1 VVIPGTGID
10 SVRAIVKRDLDYSDR
25 FQMIAIGDPGSSTG
39 GDAPGGPLNYGL
51 YKALGAEFAVEL
63 LSDGGKVTARLHD
76 VGRSTLAQEQ
86 SVGLPP
92 PTDANF
98 RLAVHVLSD
107 EIARWATGTPGIAA
121 TRILFVQNGRIWLMD
136 SDGFLA
142 KALTPDGQTSLSP
155 AWSPD
160 GRRMAFTRLVQAGAA
175 SSCTRSAPAKRCSSP
190 APRRRSTSRRC
201 SRLMGIIWPMHDPT
215 RKAPISSSRR
225 SAIAAHQRLTAGR
238 FADNLS
244 PTYSPDGR
252 RIAFISTRAGPPQL
266 YAMGADGTDQEL
278 LAPFDF
284 GVTGPSYAPEW
295 SPDGA
300 SVVFHREVSGTP
312 QIFVL
317 TVAGQKLRQLTSQG
331 RNEDATWAPD
341 GRHLCFVSDR
351 SGARQL
357 WVIERRPVVSA
368 SFPRRAG
375 PASSVVPAAGRAR
388 GCCPQTL
395 SPGVMMRASSILSV
409 LAAAAL
415 LVACGKKPAPE
426 QPAPEPPAPAHE
438 EAPPP
443 PPPPAANDDA
453 ERMKREAEAR
463 AKALRDELAT

>member
-1 VVIPGTGID
+1 MRLHRFAFLAAAVLFLPRSAGAQDTTHVEGGVRVGITYNPGAWPGLVVIPGTGID

-25 FQMIAIGDPGSSTG
+25 FLMIAIGDPGSNTG

-160 GRRMAFTRLVQAGAA
+160 GRRMAFTRLVQGRGGVFLYTLGTGETMQLPGTETALNITPMFAPDGNHLAYA
-175 SSCTRSAPAKRCSSP
+175 RSDEKGTDIFVATLGDRSA
-190 APRRRSTSRRC
+190 
-201 SRLMGIIWPMHDPT
+201 
-215 RKAPISSSRR
+215 
-225 SAIAAHQRLTAGR
+225 QRLTAGR

-357 WVIERRPVVSA
+357 WVIDAETGRVRQLSTPGWARLPAWSRRL
-368 SFPRRAG
+368 AG
-375 PASSVVPAAGRAR
+375 PAVVAP
-388 GCCPQTL
+388 
-395 SPGVMMRASSILSV
+395 
-409 LAAAAL
+409 
-415 LVACGKKPAPE
+415 KP
-426 QPAPEPPAPAHE
+426 
-438 EAPPP
+438 
-443 PPPPAANDDA
+443 
-453 ERMKREAEAR
+453 
-463 AKALRDELAT
+463 